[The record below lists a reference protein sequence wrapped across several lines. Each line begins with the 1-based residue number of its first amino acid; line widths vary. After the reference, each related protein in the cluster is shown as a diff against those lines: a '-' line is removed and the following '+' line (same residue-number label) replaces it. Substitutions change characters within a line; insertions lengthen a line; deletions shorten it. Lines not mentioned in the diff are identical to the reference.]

1 MPNKK
6 IVFQGAGAG
15 LSGLKAPGERI
26 FLLSP
31 ANAGGERAQRLLS
44 ADCRTEL
51 ALRLR
56 AEGIRL
62 GELFSFMSALYF
74 RGKLAYAERFA
85 APAQNCAGVLVITPS
100 RGLRLPSEIITVR
113 DLEEMAAGRVDVE
126 DERYLGPLKR
136 DAERIRASLGKET
149 QVVLLGSIA
158 TPKYVEPLAEVFGE
172 RLVFPAEFVGRG
184 DMSRG
189 GLLLKCTREAVE
201 LEYVR
206 IAAAQS
212 GAKKSAG
219 GGKDAKSRRVDGEAR
234 NNRKER

>member
-1 MPNKK
+1 MANKR
-6 IVFQGAGAG
+6 IVFHGAGAG
-15 LSGLKAPGERI
+15 LSALDPCENDLFKARNVRGERI

-31 ANAGGERAQRLLS
+31 ANAGGARAQRLLS

-85 APAQNCAGVLVITPS
+85 APPQNCAGVMVITPS
-100 RGLRLPSEIITVR
+100 RGLRPPSEMITVR

-126 DERYLGPLKR
+126 DERYLGPLRR
-136 DAERIRASLGKET
+136 DAERIRDSLGKET

-158 TPKYVEPLAEVFGE
+158 TPKYMEPLAEVFGE
-172 RLVFPAEFVGRG
+172 RLVYPAEFLGRG

-189 GLLLKCTREAVE
+189 GLLLKCVREAKE
-201 LEYVR
+201 LEYAAVVAVPLPSPMRVR
-206 IAAAQS
+206 
-212 GAKKSAG
+212 KSLK
-219 GGKDAKSRRVDGEAR
+219 GKG
-234 NNRKER
+234 RKI